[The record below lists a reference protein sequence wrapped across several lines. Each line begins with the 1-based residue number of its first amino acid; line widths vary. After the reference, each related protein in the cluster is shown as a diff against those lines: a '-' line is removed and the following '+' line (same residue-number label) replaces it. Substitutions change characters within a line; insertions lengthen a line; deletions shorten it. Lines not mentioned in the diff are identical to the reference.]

1 MPGGLDFEV
10 ELQNSEGD
18 MSWAQEHVGPFSEPS
33 TSTAP
38 YVDPFP
44 RTNHCSGKDNTCMA
58 YSTKATRKT
67 DRPLCVGC
75 ARSEEGD
82 E

>member
-10 ELQNSEGD
+10 VLQNSEGD
-18 MSWAQEHVGPFSEPS
+18 MSWSQEHVGPNSEPS

-38 YVDPFP
+38 YLNP
-44 RTNHCSGKDNTCMA
+44 RTNHCAGKDNTCMA

-75 ARSEEGD
+75 ARHEAGD

>member
-10 ELQNSEGD
+10 VLQNSEGD
-18 MSWAQEHVGPFSEPS
+18 MSWSQEHVGPGSEPS

-38 YVDPFP
+38 YHNP
-44 RTNHCSGKDNTCMA
+44 RTNHCVGKDNTCMA

-75 ARSEEGD
+75 ARHEAGD